1 MFRRLFQS
9 SDEGVNNSKSEANDE
24 GAAQLAVAVAGFSNQ
39 YSGAGSSIAACK
51 TVSFEQIYDSAAAKP
66 TRGEYD
72 ILKVVEMLNSPHL
85 SGMSTETKRASLFM
99 ALEAAGV
106 EVEDLL
112 QDAVV
117 RQRALNDYEEAQQT
131 WLGGFETAKLEENR
145 RIQGELDRL
154 TSQYMSRIQNN
165 LDEVARAQDDL
176 RNWIK
181 QKQLEA
187 QRITEA
193 ATYCVPQQNGPV
205 TAPSNNLASVLER
218 ASVSRR

>member
-1 MFRRLFQS
+1 MFKRLFQS
-9 SDEGVNNSKSEANDE
+9 SDEGADTSKSDANHN
-24 GAAQLAVAVAGFSNQ
+24 GATQLAVAVAGFSDQ

-51 TVSFEQIYDSAAAKP
+51 TVSFEQIYNNAAAQP
-66 TRGEYD
+66 TRGDYD
-72 ILKVVEMLNSPHL
+72 ILKVIEMLNSQHL

-145 RIQGELDRL
+145 RIQAELDRL
-154 TSQYMSRIQNN
+154 TSQYNSRIQSN

-176 RNWIK
+176 RNWTK
-181 QKQLEA
+181 QKQQEV

-193 ATYCVPQQNGPV
+193 ATYCVPQNGAA
-205 TAPSNNLASVLER
+205 APGNNLASVLER
-218 ASVSRR
+218 ASVTRR

>member
-1 MFRRLFQS
+1 MFKRLFQS
-9 SDEGVNNSKSEANDE
+9 SGKGADAANSEANHD
-24 GAAQLAVAVAGFSNQ
+24 GPAQLAVAVAGFSDQ

-72 ILKVVEMLNSPHL
+72 ILKIAEMLSSSHL
-85 SGMSTETKRASLFM
+85 AGMSIETKRASLFM

-131 WLGGFETAKLEENR
+131 WLTGFEAAKLEENR
-145 RIQGELDRL
+145 RIQAELDRL
-154 TSQYMSRIQNN
+154 SSQYMSRIQGN

-176 RNWIK
+176 RNWLK
-181 QKQLEA
+181 QKHQEV
-187 QRITEA
+187 QRITDA
-193 ATYCVPQQNGPV
+193 ATYCVPQNSGA
-205 TAPSNNLASVLER
+205 APSGNNLASVLER
-218 ASVSRR
+218 ASVNRR

>member
-9 SDEGVNNSKSEANDE
+9 SEEVVDSRAKSETNHS
-24 GAAQLAVAVAGFSNQ
+24 GATQLAVTVAGFSDQ

-51 TVSFEQIYDSAAAKP
+51 TVSFEQIYDTAAAKP
-66 TRGEYD
+66 MRAEYG
-72 ILKVVEMLNSPHL
+72 ILKISEMLTSQHL
-85 SGMSTETKRASLFM
+85 SGMSAESKRASLLM

-131 WLGGFETAKLEENR
+131 WLSGFETAKLEENR
-145 RIQGELDRL
+145 RIQAELDRL
-154 TSQYMSRIQNN
+154 TTQYLSRIQSN

-176 RNWIK
+176 RNWQK
-181 QKQLEA
+181 QKQQEA

-193 ATYCVPQQNGPV
+193 ATYCVPQGSAATNG
-205 TAPSNNLASVLER
+205 NLATVLER
-218 ASVSRR
+218 ASVIRR

>member
-1 MFRRLFQS
+1 MFKRLFQS
-9 SDEGVNNSKSEANDE
+9 SDEGADTPKTEANHN
-24 GAAQLAVAVAGFSNQ
+24 GATQLAVAVAGFTDQ

-51 TVSFEQIYDSAAAKP
+51 SVSFEQIYDTAAAQP
-66 TRGEYD
+66 ARGDYD
-72 ILKVVEMLNSPHL
+72 ILKVVEMMNSPHL
-85 SGMSTETKRASLFM
+85 AGMSAETKRASLFM

-131 WLGGFETAKLEENR
+131 WLGGFEAAKLEENR
-145 RIQGELDRL
+145 RIQAELDRL
-154 TSQYMSRIQNN
+154 TSQYMSRIQSN

-176 RNWIK
+176 RNWTKLK
-181 QKQLEA
+181 QQEI

-193 ATYCVPQQNGPV
+193 ATYCVPQNGPA
-205 TAPSNNLASVLER
+205 APGNNLASVLER
-218 ASVSRR
+218 ASVTRR